1 MTSTDAGTRPHL
13 PTGSGGL
20 TLYGGPEL
28 VADAYARGSW
38 DGVVLPYV
46 PYIATS
52 HLLDVAAYRP
62 FFWDGELFCWFF
74 NAAHSMHIGGTQP
87 GSFCADA
94 KDIFDEPM
102 TWPPIRLVHDDLIQH
117 DVYDAFLRQ

>member
-46 PYIATS
+46 PM
-52 HLLDVAAYRP
+52 P
-62 FFWDGELFCWFF
+62 
-74 NAAHSMHIGGTQP
+74 
-87 GSFCADA
+87 
-94 KDIFDEPM
+94 FDEQ
-102 TWPPIRLVHDDLIQH
+102 IRFR
-117 DVYDAFLRQ
+117 YRTRC